1 MNMIDTAILIRKLRR
16 KLPFQ
21 AQKGIRRIK
30 FVFSKH
36 PLWDHPEFVR
46 YLNWLEQTQ
55 WWTERQFEDYQIGQ
69 LTSMVHHAYENVPY
83 YRRIFDQHRLRPGD
97 IKTLSDLQKLPILT
111 KDDVRKNLNELVA
124 RNVDRSTL
132 AYRTTSGS
140 TGVPLGVYQDKETS
154 YLHELAY
161 VYRQRRWAG
170 WKFGDP
176 YLVLRGNAPPEEG
189 SEGKPSLHS
198 YNLHN
203 NALFLSS
210 YEMTE
215 ENMFLYQ
222 KLIEEFKPKFVHGD
236 SSSMEIL
243 SRFMKRNV
251 IKNGTIKAIFLGS
264 QTILPHQ
271 RKFISETF
279 ECPVYCRYGMT
290 EKTTDAVECEKHRG
304 YHVGMEYGVFELLD
318 QENNPISQPGIP
330 GRVAGTGF
338 DTFCMPLI
346 RYATEDVAEFEHE
359 PCSCGRQSTLV
370 TDFKG
375 RLGELIFSKSGYI
388 VPLSPVYASI
398 HGGVVTKLR
407 EIKFI
412 QETPGELI
420 VCLILAP
427 GYSRQE
433 VEKELIADIYTKLDA
448 REFKIRTDFVEEIPR
463 GGRGKLGLL
472 DQRLPVKLE
481 HLETF
486 GGNYE
491 NRPSAL

>member
-1 MNMIDTAILIRKLRR
+1 MPFQVQKGLRR
-16 KLPFQ
+16 V
-21 AQKGIRRIK
+21 K
-30 FVFSKH
+30 FTFSKH

-46 YLNWLEQTQ
+46 YLKWLEQTQ
-55 WWTERQFEDYQIGQ
+55 WWTKGQFEEYQLERLKTLVQ
-69 LTSMVHHAYENVPY
+69 HAYENVPY
-83 YRRIFDQHRLRPGD
+83 YRRTFDQYRLKPGD
-97 IKTLSDLQKLPILT
+97 IKSLSDLQKLPILT
-111 KDDVRKNLNELVA
+111 KDDVRKNLEDLVA
-124 RNVDRSTL
+124 RNVDRATL

-154 YLHELAY
+154 YLHELGY
-161 VYRQRRWAG
+161 VYRQRRLAG

-176 YLVLRGNAPPEEG
+176 YLVLRGNAPPEG
-189 SEGKPSLHS
+189 GVEGKPRLYS
-198 YNLHN
+198 YNLQN

-215 ENMFLYQ
+215 ENMFYYQ
-222 KLIEEFKPKFVHGD
+222 KLIEEFKPEFVHGD
-236 SSSMEIL
+236 SSSTEIL
-243 SRFMKRNV
+243 ARFMKRNG
-251 IKNGTIKAIFLGS
+251 IKNRTIKAIFLGS

-271 RKFISETF
+271 RKFISEAF

-290 EKTTDAVECEKHRG
+290 EKTTDAVDCEKHQG

-318 QENNPISQPGIP
+318 QENNPVTRAGTP

-346 RYATEDVAEFEHE
+346 RYVTEDIAEFSSE

-375 RLGELIFSKSGYI
+375 RLGELIFSRSGYI

-398 HGGVVTKLR
+398 HSGVMTRIR
-407 EIKFI
+407 EIKFA
-412 QETPGELI
+412 QESPGEL
-420 VCLILAP
+420 VVRMILAP
-427 GYSRQE
+427 GYLRQE
-433 VEKELIADIYTKLDA
+433 VEEELIADIYTKLDA
-448 REFKIRTDFVEEIPR
+448 QEFKVTTDFVDELPR

-486 GGNYE
+486 GGNH
-491 NRPSAL
+491 